1 MEETRIIVVV
11 FLPDTVF
18 QLYLN
23 FLMWCRAYAC
33 LEIFLITR
41 LEKRMV
47 LQLYLNSWC
56 GAKLVPAYRNSSNRS
71 VREENRMVL
80 QLYLNFLMWCWA
92 CDCLEIVLITRLEK
106 RMVLQLYL
114 NFLMW
119 CWACACLEIV
129 LITRLE
135 KRISLTRDLSPIA
148 SLIMLALLVFKR
160 KISEYVVKQ

>member
-1 MEETRIIVVV
+1 VLSLC
-11 FLPDTVF
+11 LP
-18 QLYLN
+18 
-23 FLMWCRAYAC
+23 
-33 LEIFLITR
+33 
-41 LEKRMV
+41 
-47 LQLYLNSWC
+47 
-56 GAKLVPAYRNSSNRS
+56 RNSSNRS

-135 KRISLTRDLSPIA
+135 NRISLTRDLSPIA
-148 SLIMLALLVFKR
+148 SLIMLALLVLKLKR
-160 KISEYVVKQ
+160 SEYVVKQ